1 MEMNNTFKALC
12 LGVITTIVCQTG
24 FSAFKEIS
32 NTGNV
37 VQATHDAQNLSR
49 TSIESPDLNV
59 PTPAKSSDI
68 WSRISQS
75 TQYGTAIGNKEQSK
89 SNLDGEL
96 SKNEV
101 EAIRQELAQVRI
113 EMAEMQST
121 IQALQ
126 IERMPGAK
134 VLARN

>member
-1 MEMNNTFKALC
+1 MDMNNTLKALL
-12 LGVITTIVCQTG
+12 LGVIATLFCQTG

-32 NTGNV
+32 STGNV
-37 VQATHDAQNLSR
+37 VQASFDAQNLKR
-49 TSIESPDLNV
+49 TSIESPDFNV

-75 TQYGTAIGNKEQSK
+75 TQYGTAIGNKEQVQTS
-89 SNLDGEL
+89 LDTEL
-96 SKNEV
+96 SKKEI
-101 EAIRQELAQVRI
+101 EALVQELAQVRI

-126 IERMPGAK
+126 IEIMPGSKMLAK
-134 VLARN
+134 N

>member
-1 MEMNNTFKALC
+1 MEMNNTLKALC
-12 LGVITTIVCQTG
+12 LGVITTLVCQTG

-37 VQATHDAQNLSR
+37 VQATHDAQNLTR

-59 PTPAKSSDI
+59 PTPEKSSDI
-68 WSRISQS
+68 WMRISQS
-75 TQYGTAIGNKEQSK
+75 TQYGTAIGNKEQSN
-89 SNLDGEL
+89 SPLNTQL
-96 SKNEV
+96 SKDEV
-101 EAIRQELAQVRI
+101 EALRQELAQVRI

-126 IERMPGAK
+126 IEILPGSK
-134 VLARN
+134 MLARN